1 MRSPIHF
8 RGLVIIGLV
17 AVFALL
23 AMGQVLVVEPGC
35 TAGRFTIV
43 TGEPHLGQPVAYVLD
58 TATGQV
64 WAPDLDGEV
73 FFAAKIYEVVDANI
87 VLPTD

>member
-1 MRSPIHF
+1 MRSSIHF
-8 RGLVIIGLV
+8 RGLVIVGLV

-43 TGEPHLGQPVAYVLD
+43 TGVPYTDQAVVYVLD
-58 TATGQV
+58 TATGRV
-64 WAPDLDGEV
+64 WAPDLDGEA
-73 FFAAKIYEVVDANI
+73 FFAAKVSAAGDPNI
-87 VLPTD
+87 VVPIH

>member
-1 MRSPIHF
+1 MRSSIHF
-8 RGLVIIGLV
+8 RGLVVVGLV

-23 AMGQVLVVEPGC
+23 AMGQVLVVDPGC

-43 TGEPHLGQPVAYVLD
+43 TGQPHLDQPVAYVLD

-64 WAPDLDGEV
+64 WASDLDAEA
-73 FFAAKIYEVVDANI
+73 FFAAKIHEVVDPNI
-87 VLPTD
+87 VVPLD

>member
-64 WAPDLDGEV
+64 WAPDLDAEA
-73 FFAAKIYEVVDANI
+73 FFAAKIAAVGDPNVFVPFD
-87 VLPTD
+87 